1 MRREEGAWTQKHTAG
16 GCLMSIVV
24 LYGGVGWGGV
34 GWGGVGWGGV
44 GWGGVGWG
52 GVGWGGV
59 GWGGVDEFWGCN
71 CGPAQRIRKQEGVW
85 GPAAGQVP
93 EAGSM

>member
-34 GWGGVGWGGV
+34 GWMSSGAATVALLNV
-44 GWGGVGWG
+44 YANRR
-52 GVGWGGV
+52 
-59 GWGGVDEFWGCN
+59 GCGALLQAKYPKPVQ
-71 CGPAQRIRKQEGVW
+71 CSHRSLFRCP
-85 GPAAGQVP
+85 P
-93 EAGSM
+93 